1 MMHKIHRCLDDDQG
15 SSYDGLRPRDKRRT
29 AGTWTSAW
37 PRIHKTERSPP
48 WRNIRQRAAHAAGA
62 CPKPH
67 NAPQSTGTGTGI
79 DLRRCWGASTWRLP
93 RPRTRPRPPV
103 KSRGSRRPPEEQ
115 ERATQQ
121 GPGEPIRRI
130 DMDNGCGSGVR
141 ASCGRVGLHAL
152 MQAILTPQRALGR
165 GCRPTVA
172 VAIRLYMCVA
182 PAVLASAAHKPQRRP
197 HPTRQPLLAPP
208 APAPRTRYG
217 PSPCAHLPLQP
228 SQMRAYFHE
237 HRRLPG

>member
-1 MMHKIHRCLDDDQG
+1 MMHKLHRCLDDDQG

-67 NAPQSTGTGTGI
+67 NAPQRTGTGTGI

-103 KSRGSRRPPEEQ
+103 KRAAAAAAHPRSRSGRRSS
-115 ERATQQ
+115 Q

-130 DMDNGCGSGVR
+130 DHMDNGCGSGVR

-197 HPTRQPLLAPP
+197 HPTRQPLPAGARTRTADSLWSLALCPP
-208 APAPRTRYG
+208 AIAALSNESVFP
-217 PSPCAHLPLQP
+217 
-228 SQMRAYFHE
+228 
-237 HRRLPG
+237 